1 MSSTLRVVLA
11 QIDLLVGDIEGNT
24 DKIIAKSQHA
34 RDQFKADLVVFPEL
48 SLTSY
53 PPEDLLLRPALYQRV
68 NAALQKLQA
77 YLKDIDIIIGYPAQA
92 AEGFCYNKVS
102 LIHEGAIVTS
112 YAKQILPNYSVFDE
126 KRYFTPGHGVCI
138 TSIKGIPTAI
148 TICEDMWHTRPM
160 LEASQAGA
168 KLMITINASPFDHG
182 KPLAREQ
189 MMAQRAKEGNMPLIY
204 VNQVGAQDE
213 LVFDGGSMVLNAQGE
228 VCYSAGFFKEKLLP
242 VDIVFDGVAQ
252 VASNKIL
259 PLPSEEERVYN
270 ALVLGVRDY
279 IRKNNFPGALVGL
292 SGGIDS
298 ALTLAIAV
306 DAIGNKHVEA
316 VLMPSR
322 YTSQMSI
329 TDAKTIAETLGVKY
343 RIIPIETVFQAFL
356 QTLAPEFAGL
366 PEDTT
371 EENLQSRCR
380 GTLLMAISNKLGS
393 LVLSTGNKS
402 EMSVGYATLYGDMV
416 GGFGVLKD
424 VFKTW
429 VYRLANYHN
438 HISAVIPQR
447 IIERAPSAE
456 LKPDQTD
463 QDALPPYPLLD
474 AILER
479 YIEQDQSPED
489 IIAAGFDK
497 ETVLKIVRKVD
508 HNEYKRRQAPT
519 GVRITQRAFGRDRR
533 YPITSGFNRYLDMI
547 PSPGAFFARGEGQG

>member
-11 QIDLLVGDIEGNT
+11 QIDLLVGDIEGNA
-24 DKIIAKSQHA
+24 DKIIAQSRRA

-68 NAALQKLQA
+68 NAALQKLQDN
-77 YLKDIDIIIGYPAQA
+77 LKDIDVIIGYPAQTP
-92 AEGFCYNKVS
+92 EGFYYNKAS
-102 LIHEGAIVTS
+102 LIHKGAIAVS
-112 YAKQILPNYSVFDE
+112 YCKQILPNYSVFDE
-126 KRYFTPGHGVCI
+126 KRYFKPGHRPCV
-138 TSIKGIPTAI
+138 TTIKGIPVAI
-148 TICEDMWHTRPM
+148 TICEDMWHHRPM
-160 LEASQAGA
+160 LEAAQAGA
-168 KLMITINASPFDHG
+168 KLMISINASPFDHC

-189 MMAQRAKEGNMPLIY
+189 KMAQRVKEGNMPLIY
-204 VNQVGAQDE
+204 VNLVGAQDE

-228 VCYSAGFFKEKLLP
+228 VCYSAGFYKEKLLP
-242 VDIVFDGVAQ
+242 VDIVFDGV
-252 VASNKIL
+252 VHVPPNRVL
-259 PLPSEEERVYN
+259 PIPSEEERVYK
-270 ALVLGVRDY
+270 ALVLGVSDY
-279 IRKNNFPGALVGL
+279 IHKNNFPGALVGL

-306 DAIGNKHVEA
+306 DAIGSNHVEA

-322 YTSQMSI
+322 YTSEMSI
-329 TDAKTIAETLGVKY
+329 TDAKAVAEALGVKY
-343 RIIPIETVFQAFL
+343 RIISIETVFQAFL
-356 QTLAPEFAGL
+356 ETLAPEFAGL

-393 LVLSTGNKS
+393 IVLATGNKS

-429 VYRLANYHN
+429 VYRLANYRN
-438 HISAVIPQR
+438 HISAVIPQQ

-456 LKPDQTD
+456 LKANQTD
-463 QDALPPYPLLD
+463 QDMLPPYPILD

-489 IIAAGFDK
+489 IIAAGFNK
-497 ETVLKIVRKVD
+497 EIVLKITRMVD

-533 YPITSGFNRYLDMI
+533 YPITSGFNRYLDYK
-547 PSPGAFFARGEGQG
+547 E